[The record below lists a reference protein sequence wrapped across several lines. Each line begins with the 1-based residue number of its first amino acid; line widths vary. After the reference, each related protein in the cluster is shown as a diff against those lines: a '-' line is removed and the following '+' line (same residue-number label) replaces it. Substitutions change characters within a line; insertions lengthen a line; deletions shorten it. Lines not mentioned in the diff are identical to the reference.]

1 MKVKSELNLQK
12 KFRKKIYL
20 NKDKNDNSTVNAL
33 IYKEK
38 IWSMLTIKNFR
49 VQQINSANGI
59 IPLIFYL
66 SPAGQLPG
74 DFLQSIQNLEDP

>member
-33 IYKEK
+33 IYKK
-38 IWSMLTIKNFR
+38 KDLIY
-49 VQQINSANGI
+49 AN
-59 IPLIFYL
+59 
-66 SPAGQLPG
+66 
-74 DFLQSIQNLEDP
+74 N

>member
-1 MKVKSELNLQK
+1 M
-12 KFRKKIYL
+12 

-38 IWSMLTIKNFR
+38 IWSKLNIKNFR

>member
-12 KFRKKIYL
+12 NLEKRFIWKRT
-20 NKDKNDNSTVNAL
+20 KNDNSTVNAL

-74 DFLQSIQNLEDP
+74 DLLQSIQNLEDP

>member
-38 IWSMLTIKNFR
+38 I
-49 VQQINSANGI
+49 
-59 IPLIFYL
+59 
-66 SPAGQLPG
+66 
-74 DFLQSIQNLEDP
+74 